1 MALDPTTLDEPDGTF
16 TLQVKGEQLVFEYR
30 IVDDFAKP
38 DELKRA
44 SAFWEM
50 VEAEDD
56 EPEEGDRQEAS
67 ITDVELVEEDFKPLI
82 DFVHRQVCGV
92 KSGLTVDWGDLEES
106 RQRQILR
113 RDTSGLVEAYVQI
126 MGDDGIGEDEKKS

>member
-1 MALDPTTLDEPDGTF
+1 MALDPTTLDEPDGNF
-16 TLQVKGEQLVFEYR
+16 DLEVKGEQIVFEYR

-44 SAFWEM
+44 SAFWGM
-50 VEAEDD
+50 VEEEDD
-56 EPEEGDRQEAS
+56 DEGGEQEAS
-67 ITDVELVEEDFKPLI
+67 ITDVELLEEDFQPLI

-92 KSGLTVDWGDLEES
+92 KIGLTVDWEDLEES